1 MLTNSLELLKNG
13 GPMMWVLLLT
23 SSVALVVFIQR
34 LLHYHREQINSTEFL
49 IGIRNVLKRD
59 NVVEAISICD
69 ATPGPV
75 ARMVKTAILS
85 RDRGRDGIREAL
97 EEAGLMEVPRLEER
111 LNVLATVAQIA
122 PLMGLFGTCLGF
134 IRLFGELER
143 SGQFAAIDNLAGGI
157 WQALL
162 CTATGLAVAIFA
174 YAGYNYLVGRVN
186 SIVLDMEK
194 SSAEIQNLVSDIAP
208 DNNPA

>member
-49 IGIRNVLKRD
+49 IGVRNVLKRD

-75 ARMVKTAILS
+75 ARMVKIAILS

-134 IRLFGELER
+134 IKLFGELER
-143 SGQFAAIDNLAGGI
+143 SGQFAAIGDLAGGI

-194 SSAEIQNLVSDIAP
+194 SSTEIQNLVSDIAP
-208 DNNPA
+208 DNSAA